1 MALCKNNKNF
11 TMLWN
16 VGGRLIATTSKQTY
30 SYQTKKKHK
39 ISTPKKKETQK
50 RNMKSVPMIEEL
62 EWNITN
68 YSCVKSEKHYA
79 TKDCVK
85 NEMIR
90 GKHNHKEPSIAT
102 LEMDKQQSRIERGRS
117 KNELT

>member
-1 MALCKNNKNF
+1 MLVVDWQQLHQNK
-11 TMLWN
+11 
-16 VGGRLIATTSKQTY
+16 LIVTQ
-30 SYQTKKKHK
+30 K

-90 GKHNHKEPSIAT
+90 GKHNHKEPSIAM
-102 LEMDKQQSRIERGRS
+102 LEMHKQQSSIERSRS

>member
-1 MALCKNNKNF
+1 
-11 TMLWN
+11 
-16 VGGRLIATTSKQTY
+16 
-30 SYQTKKKHK
+30 
-39 ISTPKKKETQK
+39 
-50 RNMKSVPMIEEL
+50 MIEEL

-79 TKDCVK
+79 RKDCVK
-85 NEMIR
+85 NEMTR

-102 LEMDKQQSRIERGRS
+102 LEMPKQQNKIERSRS